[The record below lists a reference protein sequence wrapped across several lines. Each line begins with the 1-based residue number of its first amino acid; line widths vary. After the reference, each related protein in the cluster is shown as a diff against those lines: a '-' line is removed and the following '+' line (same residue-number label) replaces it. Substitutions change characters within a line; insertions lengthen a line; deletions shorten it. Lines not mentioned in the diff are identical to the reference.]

1 MLPST
6 IQNLF
11 SRPMLLSTKVS
22 LILPLLIFK
31 GRIPSK
37 KIRIRSPFSLI
48 PFSLTPPI
56 VSEPI
61 SLPSFSEPES
71 SVLSLKPTIEQT
83 SEPVVAPKDRMT
95 GKMFLRK
102 KAIVFRLMQVQES
115 KLTPGNE
122 GTVSYPPLQ
131 TESKLHFE
139 RTIDQNLLIAI
150 RKGTKECIKH
160 PFVSTFLCCIT

>member
-1 MLPST
+1 MTP
-6 IQNLF
+6 
-11 SRPMLLSTKVS
+11 P
-22 LILPLLIFK
+22 P
-31 GRIPSK
+31 
-37 KIRIRSPFSLI
+37 
-48 PFSLTPPI
+48 PPI

-61 SLPSFSEPES
+61 SLPSFSEPKS

-83 SEPVVAPKDRMT
+83 SEPMVALKDRMT

-122 GTVSYPPLQ
+122 GTTSYPPLQ

-139 RTIDQNLLIAI
+139 KTIDQNLLIAI
-150 RKGTKECIKH
+150 KKGTKECMKH